1 VMVAPGSGR
10 VALVTGPLGRG
21 TAPPASPGTSQ
32 ARRAART
39 WLRASPAAAG
49 LAVSRTRQTCSSV
62 GRVGAIAFI
71 GILIGRGAGR
81 CAEIPGTSCKKIVL
95 QLALQDIGQ
104 LTDFGSTGLRTS
116 ATRFPVLTDR
126 SEGPDSAHRSGRTG
140 HSAQVRGGPVSRG

>member
-1 VMVAPGSGR
+1 M
-10 VALVTGPLGRG
+10 ALVTSSLVSR
-21 TAPPASPGTSQ
+21 TAMSSSTGISQ
-32 ARRAART
+32 ARMAART

-81 CAEIPGTSCKKIVL
+81 CAEIPGTNCKKIVL

-116 ATRFPVLTDR
+116 AKRFPVLADR
-126 SEGPDSAHRSGRTG
+126 SEGPGQAHRSGRAQV
-140 HSAQVRGGPVSRG
+140 SAQVSAQVTA